1 MQAACRS
8 FGIRPPSSNNTK
20 GLILDLHI
28 LYVKY
33 MVYVSLY
40 SSLSASFCSSI
51 SDMHLVLLPLH
62 NIGFDEYT
70 VTY

>member
-1 MQAACRS
+1 MQALCRS
-8 FGIRPPSSNNTK
+8 FGIRPLSLNNTE

-40 SSLSASFCSSI
+40 SSLNVSFCINI
-51 SDMHLVLLPLH
+51 SDFVLLPVH
-62 NIGFDEYT
+62 NVGFDEYT